1 MRVSERGQITIP
13 KEIRDQ
19 FGFGANT
26 EVEFV
31 VREGRVELVRNQ
43 KSTNEK
49 IGAIYGKKRFKCS
62 TDELMRLLRE

>member
-1 MRVSERGQITIP
+1 MRINKRGQVTIP

-31 VREGRVELVRNQ
+31 VRDDRVELMRIP
-43 KSTNEK
+43 KSTDER
-49 IGAIYGKKRFKCS
+49 IDALYGKKRFKHS
-62 TDELMRLLRE
+62 TEELMGLFRK

>member
-1 MRVSERGQITIP
+1 MRINKRGQITIP

-31 VREGRVELVRNQ
+31 VRDGRLELMRIP
-43 KSTNEK
+43 KSTDDRIKEL
-49 IGAIYGKKRFKCS
+49 YGKKRFSHS
-62 TDELMRLLRE
+62 TDELMGLLRK